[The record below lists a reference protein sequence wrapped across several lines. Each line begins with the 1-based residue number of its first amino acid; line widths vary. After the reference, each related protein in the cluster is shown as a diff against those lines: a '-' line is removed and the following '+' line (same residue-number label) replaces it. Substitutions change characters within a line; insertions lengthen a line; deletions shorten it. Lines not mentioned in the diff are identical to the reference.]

1 MNPVFSLATVSVQF
15 DSQTLISSS
24 RLYFFHVRLDYL
36 SIRLVVRV
44 GLVDFVSV
52 RVAASSSCDIF
63 LGVFGFL
70 QTASV

>member
-1 MNPVFSLATVSVQF
+1 MNPAFSLATVSVQF
-15 DSQTLISSS
+15 DSQTLNSSS
-24 RLYFFHVRLDYL
+24 HIYLFHVRLIYL

-44 GLVDFVSV
+44 GLADFVSV
-52 RVAASSSCDIF
+52 RVAASSSCDIL